1 MSEKSEEEFDKEPQF
16 DAGLDPVDNYWY
28 LINYLRDLIKASE
41 IKAGLV
47 LSFYGLLFNFFFQFS
62 DHLFTTAADDPFV
75 YIFMV
80 LWFVFSVVSIYY
92 SFRCFMPQIEDKFDN
107 SVFFFGDILKEYGG
121 IKDYVKEL
129 ERVST
134 KSRPL
139 YDQLGEQ
146 VFVNAKITATKFRN
160 VNLSIKYL
168 SYNIGLLFV
177 FILYYAIK
185 AYLQS

>member
-1 MSEKSEEEFDKEPQF
+1 MSEPEEEIHKEPQF

-62 DHLFTTAADDPFV
+62 DALFTTAADDAIV
-75 YIFMV
+75 YLFMIF
-80 LWFVFSVVSIYY
+80 WFVFSVVSIYY
-92 SFRCFMPQIEDKFDN
+92 SFRCFMPQIEDKFDR
-107 SVFFFGDILKEYGG
+107 SVFFFGDILHGYGNIKEY
-121 IKDYVKEL
+121 VREL

-146 VFVNAKITATKFRN
+146 VFVNAKITAAKFKN

-168 SYNIGLLFV
+168 SFNIGLLFI
-177 FILYYAIK
+177 FILYYAIQAFIK
-185 AYLQS
+185 S

>member
-1 MSEKSEEEFDKEPQF
+1 MSDQTQEEFEKEPEF
-16 DAGLDPVDNYWY
+16 DSGLNPVDNYWY

-62 DHLFTTAADDPFV
+62 DHLFTTAPNDIV
-75 YIFMV
+75 IYGFMA
-80 LWFVFSVVSIYY
+80 LWFVFSVISIYY

-107 SVFFFGDILKEYGG
+107 TVFFFGDILKGYGG
-121 IKDYVKEL
+121 IKEYVKEL
-129 ERVST
+129 KKVSFEGN
-134 KSRPL
+134 L
-139 YDQLGEQ
+139 LFDQLGEQ
-146 VFVNAKITATKFRN
+146 VFVNAKITAAKFRN

-168 SYNIGLLFV
+168 SYNIGLLFL

-185 AYLQS
+185 AFIQS

>member
-1 MSEKSEEEFDKEPQF
+1 MSDHGEEVDKDPKF

-62 DHLFTTAADDPFV
+62 DHLFESADNDPVV
-75 YIFMV
+75 YGFMA
-80 LWFVFSVVSIYY
+80 LWFLFSVVSIFY
-92 SFRCFMPQIEDKFDN
+92 SFKCFMPQIEDKFDK
-107 SVFFFGDILKEYGG
+107 SVFFFGDIINSYGDVKE
-121 IKDYVKEL
+121 YVKEL
-129 ERVST
+129 EKVST
-134 KSRPL
+134 RSRPL

-146 VFVNAKITATKFRN
+146 VFVNAKITSGKFGN
-160 VNLSIKYL
+160 VNQSIKYL

-177 FILYYAIK
+177 FILYYAVK
-185 AYLQS
+185 AFIES

>member
-1 MSEKSEEEFDKEPQF
+1 MADKQEEFHDEPKF

-62 DHLFTTAADDPFV
+62 DALFTSASEDWLV
-75 YIFMV
+75 YIFMIC
-80 LWFVFSVVSIYY
+80 WFIFSVVSIYF
-92 SFRCFMPQIEDKFDN
+92 SFRCFMPQIEDKFDR
-107 SVFFFGDILKEYGG
+107 SVFFFGDILQGYGDIKEY
-121 IKDYVKEL
+121 VREL

-168 SYNIGLLFV
+168 SFNIGLLFI
-177 FILYYAIK
+177 FILYYAVK
-185 AYLQS
+185 AFIQS